1 MTQRLPVRRRLVIV
15 LVVVAA
21 ACAPLAPVAD
31 RQDATGDTPDGR
43 SYANATV
50 VEVVDGDTIDVRIG
64 RRRARVRLIGINTPE
79 TVDPRRPAECYGAEA
94 SALTKELLPP
104 GTPVR
109 LERDTEPRDD
119 YDRVLAHVYRARDRL
134 FVNLELVRRGAAV
147 PLRIEP
153 NTTHAG
159 EIARAALAAERS
171 GAGLWSRCPR

>member
-1 MTQRLPVRRRLVIV
+1 MTRGLPGPRGPVI
-15 LVVVAA
+15 LL
-21 ACAPLAPVAD
+21 LALAVGCSPSTSVDEGPGSMGSGAD
-31 RQDATGDTPDGR
+31 A
-43 SYANATV
+43 YANATV

-94 SALTKELLPP
+94 SALTKALLPP

-109 LERDTEPRDD
+109 LERDAEPRDD
-119 YDRVLAHVYRARDRL
+119 YDRVLAHVFRARDRL

-159 EIARAALAAERS
+159 EIARAALAAERV